1 MSQVFR
7 LRLTLAPD
15 ASGGFVVTSPDLPE
29 LVSEGDTA
37 AEALSNV
44 RDALQAVRELYADLG
59 KPFPPG
65 LRAVSSGPLEFE
77 TLIDAA

>member
-1 MSQVFR
+1 MSQIFR

-15 ASGGFVVTSPDLPE
+15 PAGGFVVTSPDLPE
-29 LVSEGDTA
+29 LITEGDTA
-37 AEALSNV
+37 ADALANV
-44 RDALQAVRELYADLG
+44 RDALNAVREMYDDLG

-65 LRAVSSGPLEFE
+65 LRPAPTGTVEFE